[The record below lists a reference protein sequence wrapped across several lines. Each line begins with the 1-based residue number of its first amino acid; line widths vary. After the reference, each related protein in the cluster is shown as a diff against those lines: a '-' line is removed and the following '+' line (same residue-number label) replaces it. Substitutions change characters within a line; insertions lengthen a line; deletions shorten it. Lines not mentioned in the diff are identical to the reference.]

1 MSGHDSPVRFK
12 DVGSVLKHFKG
23 EHAENPVRF
32 RCTLCVKEFKQKC
45 SLDKH
50 IAVHTTEKC
59 YKCSTCGRSFALR
72 GNLRTHQRIHQDKE
86 EREIFNCQLCPWTC
100 LTQSGVQRHV
110 KTRHGNEKKTASY
123 QCTLCD
129 KALTRSTGVTLH
141 MQANHPTNEM
151 PIHSCEKCGYKSRM
165 KFALTRHVQRVHDR
179 VKRTECYFCGK
190 KFFDFKDLVSHYP
203 YFRKIRHVNLLG
215 P

>member
-1 MSGHDSPVRFK
+1 M
-12 DVGSVLKHFKG
+12 
-23 EHAENPVRF
+23 
-32 RCTLCVKEFKQKC
+32 
-45 SLDKH
+45 
-50 IAVHTTEKC
+50 
-59 YKCSTCGRSFALR
+59 
-72 GNLRTHQRIHQDKE
+72 
-86 EREIFNCQLCPWTC
+86 
-100 LTQSGVQRHV
+100 TQSGVQRHV

-203 YFRKIRHVNLLG
+203 YFRKIRHVVNTLLTG
-215 P
+215 GDKIEIWVTQKRTGSNNNNKYLLY